1 MVKGAGS
8 EFLCLLSPPCPCFPL
23 SPVPPYPSLS
33 SAPLTGGWQ
42 GDRKSTRLNS
52 SHSQISYALFCLKK
66 QRSSSNAHP
75 FADPLIRPR
84 AVRAPPLC
92 SGQPPLGRYRR
103 PPCGP
108 TVRTV
113 LPSGNLY
120 TPSTDF

>member
-66 QRSSSNAHP
+66 QNSRRDRKPFGVRSLLPPAGKDRLRGQRGTNLVGHTAARVFRHTGG
-75 FADPLIRPR
+75 AQVRR
-84 AVRAPPLC
+84 AIT
-92 SGQPPLGRYRR
+92 GGRHT
-103 PPCGP
+103 G
-108 TVRTV
+108 
-113 LPSGNLY
+113 
-120 TPSTDF
+120 